1 MREMQ
6 LGNDG
11 GLVPTSGLV
20 PLCTRRRTKLAKDDS
35 AAVGGFV
42 GEIGATNKAFGEIGV
57 GKAEHKVAVAG
68 NKEAIGT
75 GMTKAASWSDFGTCG
90 TNLAGNKP
98 AAKAEGK
105 LDPAAKL
112 EGKREAATKAEGKR
126 EAAAKAEGKPEPVA
140 NGEGKRL
147 PSAKEEGKPEEV
159 AMVTERV
166 PDSFINRVRT
176 LPTLRP
182 RPITEAFFLSRP
194 KLLKKMETLNY
205 NLNKL
210 VDLEENVLR
219 QVAAKGHAD
228 VVVKYTDGIK
238 KIYPLPGY

>member
-1 MREMQ
+1 MAEVTRVLREMR

-11 GLVPTSGLV
+11 GLVPASGLV

-42 GEIGATNKAFGEIGV
+42 GEIGATNKAFDEIGV
-57 GKAEHKVAVAG
+57 GKAERKVAVAVAG
-68 NKEAIGT
+68 NKEATGT

-98 AAKAEGK
+98 AAKLEAK
-105 LDPAAKL
+105 RQAAI
-112 EGKREAATKAEGKR
+112 KAEGKR
-126 EAAAKAEGKPEPVA
+126 EPVA
-140 NGEGKRL
+140 NG
-147 PSAKEEGKPEEV
+147 EGKPEEV

-166 PDSFINRVRT
+166 PDSFINRVRA